1 MKAISLI
8 STGIDSPV
16 ASHLIKKQGFEIIYL
31 HMKTAEGKE
40 DNLKELL
47 KKIDPDAKLIIE
59 DYRPYLNK
67 VKEKGTSRF
76 GCVLCKRGMFKRAE
90 EIAKEIKADAIISGD
105 NLGQVASQ
113 TIENMKVISS
123 DISLPILRPLLCMD
137 KQEIIDVA
145 RKLDTY
151 KISSLDTGKCPF
163 LPGNPATKSKIEVIR
178 REEARLAAQD

>member
-16 ASHLIKKQGFEIIYL
+16 ASHLIKKQGFEIVYL
-31 HMKTAEGKE
+31 HMKTAEGKSE
-40 DNLKELL
+40 NLKALIDI
-47 KKIDPDAKLIIE
+47 IDPNAKLITE

-67 VKEKGTSRF
+67 VRQKATSRF

-90 EIAKEIKADAIISGD
+90 EIAKEIGADAIISGD

-123 DISLPILRPLLCMD
+123 DISLPILRPLLCLD
-137 KQEIIDVA
+137 KQEIIDIA
-145 RKLDTY
+145 RELGTY
-151 KISSLDTGKCPF
+151 KISAKDTGKCPF
-163 LPGNPATKSKIEVIR
+163 LPDSPATKSKLEVIR
-178 REEARLAAQD
+178 REEEKLND